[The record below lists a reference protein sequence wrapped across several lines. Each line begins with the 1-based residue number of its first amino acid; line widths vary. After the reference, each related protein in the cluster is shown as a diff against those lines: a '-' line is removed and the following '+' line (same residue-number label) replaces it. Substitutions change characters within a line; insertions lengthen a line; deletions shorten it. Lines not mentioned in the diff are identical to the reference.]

1 MPKINI
7 NQLIK
12 FNCSFVFSFRNK
24 FSYDIMLRRR
34 PRSITLKDSLL
45 AHVEQMMRECN
56 DETFECVEDKN
67 EVLRELNELITVVN
81 NVKIEQRE
89 VINIKD
95 SDDEE
100 GSMEFVNL
108 DSVTSFDQ
116 LKAIAQQQQVANAEV
131 EKLRT
136 ISEAENKRLRQ
147 DNETKERERLEQERL
162 AEERLREHDRLRRE
176 KERQELE
183 SARLREDNER
193 KERERLEQV
202 RLAEERLRE
211 QDRLRREMERQEVE
225 SARLREDNERKERE
239 KLEHERLAAMLRE
252 ENERK
257 EKEKQ
262 IEALRAER
270 AEQERERAEQD
281 KQRAEQDK
289 QRAEENQCRA
299 EQRKRQIEEQMR
311 LDREEEE
318 RKVRV
323 ANEKRRETE
332 RRKGIVTEH
341 LREFV
346 PYFKIGGYHEYQ
358 LKEMP
363 DVWIYT
369 LKRDVEYFWGR
380 FREGQ
385 NPEIHPR
392 DLPEYLDKD
401 WTVKPTV
408 TIINNFLI

>member
-1 MPKINI
+1 
-7 NQLIK
+7 
-12 FNCSFVFSFRNK
+12 
-24 FSYDIMLRRR
+24 MLRRR
-34 PRSITLKDSLL
+34 PRSISLKESLL

-56 DETFECVEDKN
+56 DETFECVEDRN
-67 EVLRELNELITVVN
+67 EVLRELYELITVVN
-81 NVKIEQRE
+81 NVKIKQKE

-147 DNETKERERLEQERL
+147 ENETKERERLEQERL
-162 AEERLREHDRLRRE
+162 AEERLREQDRLRRE

-211 QDRLRREMERQEVE
+211 QDRLRREKERQEVE

-257 EKEKQ
+257 EKENQ
-262 IEALRAER
+262 IEVLRAER

-289 QRAEENQCRA
+289 QRAEQDKQRAEQDKQRAEQDKQRAEENQRRA

-311 LDREEEE
+311 LNREEQE

-332 RRKGIVTEH
+332 RRKGIVIEH

-346 PYFKIGGYHEYQ
+346 PHFKTVGYHEYQ

-408 TIINNFLI
+408 TIINNF

>member
-1 MPKINI
+1 MHKINI
-7 NQLIK
+7 NQLMLFIIK

-34 PRSITLKDSLL
+34 PRSLTLKESLL
-45 AHVEQMMRECN
+45 AHVEQMKRECN

-67 EVLRELNELITVVN
+67 EVLGELNELITMVN
-81 NVKIEQRE
+81 NVRIEQRK
-89 VINIKD
+89 VVKIKH
-95 SDDEE
+95 SDDED
-100 GSMEFVNL
+100 GSMEFVDL

-116 LKAIAQQQQVANAEV
+116 LKVIAQQQQVANAEV

-136 ISEAENKRLRQ
+136 ISEDENERLRQ
-147 DNETKERERLEQERL
+147 ENGTKERERLEQERL
-162 AEERLREHDRLRRE
+162 AEERLTEQCRLMYE

-193 KERERLEQV
+193 KERERLKQE
-202 RLAEERLRE
+202 RLAANLKEE
-211 QDRLRREMERQEVE
+211 
-225 SARLREDNERKERE
+225 NERKERE
-239 KLEHERLAAMLRE
+239 KQRLKE

-257 EKEKQ
+257 EREKQ

-281 KQRAEQDK
+281 KQRAEEDK
-289 QRAEENQCRA
+289 RRA
-299 EQRKRQIEEQMR
+299 EQRQRQIEEQMR
-311 LDREEEE
+311 LDREEQE
-318 RKVRV
+318 RKVRE
-323 ANEKRRETE
+323 ANEKRRETA

-346 PYFKIGGYHEYQ
+346 PHFKTGGNHEYQ
-358 LKEMP
+358 LRGMP
-363 DVWIYT
+363 DVWICT
-369 LKRDVEYFWGR
+369 LKRNVEYFWGR

-408 TIINNFLI
+408 TIINNF